1 MDTKNVLANKI
12 ALVTGASKGIGAS
25 IAKHLGAAGAT
36 VIVNYASSKAG
47 ADKVVADIVAAGGTA
62 TAIHGDFSKPDE
74 ITRAFAEI
82 KQQFGK
88 LDVLVNNAGVYSFS
102 PIEEV
107 TAEEF
112 HREFNLNVLG
122 LLLATKEAVKLMGPE
137 GGSVINMGSVVASM
151 PPANSSIYS
160 ATKGAVDNLTLSL
173 SKELGPRKIRV
184 NSIDP
189 GMVETEGTQSQGILD
204 SEFRDSAVKST
215 PLGRVGSPEDI
226 GPVAVFLASDAAFW
240 VNGSRILAGGGMTI

>member
-122 LLLATKEAVKLMGPE
+122 LLLATKEAVKLIGPE

-204 SEFRDSAVKST
+204 SDFRDTAVKST